1 MEETNKLLIHIISC
15 IFDLL
20 KKHFKL
26 LLSMDPK
33 NKGIYD
39 NIKILIMKCL
49 ERYLTMNNPD
59 KLMTRYVADCL
70 SVLILGGVFYHWT
83 SCIPDLINE
92 SMKSN
97 LNLCYLVLR
106 ALADIDILIH
116 YNRIEEES
124 YTSPLIISNGERM
137 QIKDKLINHNEI
149 VIKYIIYIYNGI
161 KNISD
166 ENNKNRFIS
175 AILDTVR
182 CWANFKINILKQLD
196 LAKIVYFI
204 MNNYFIEIPEKF
216 SFLVMD
222 CISKSDNAKIYQS
235 IDTDKGETPE
245 QLSEKIFKSINYEE
259 KKGLD
264 LLLEFLFPNL
274 DFFKEN
280 DPSKLSE
287 NKRKLFISYLHILA
301 SIIENYIYLFFNFS
315 EERSSKML
323 EYFKFFLKYKK
334 RKISSLFVEG
344 MGEMRNFINNFYRFS
359 GLNDDQKSDFA
370 NYFMSIF
377 FGVLENCAY
386 HKLDLEK
393 TSLLDKE
400 ILNNSLSLDKN
411 SAYFNNSE
419 SKNSFEEYD
428 TEFVEELMTIDDY
441 RNIAGDVFYNIF
453 FIFLENFGD
462 NASAFFLEKKI
473 LPRIYD
479 NDILN
484 DANYPLI
491 VDVIFF
497 AICSLSE
504 IFDVLD
510 NNQLKSLNVILNV
523 INNFLQ
529 MKIVIENS
537 RILIDFMILIYK
549 YHNFIAK
556 EAELFFKVIKFL
568 LNVSKIISN
577 EKIEQSCYVILST
590 LCYEKSDKIQ
600 NDFKLIDEI
609 FSLFNSKYEKYDYKK
624 IFDLKNIIGIVLSL
638 LGIKRYDSKNDLSQ
652 EQLDFYK
659 NITEKISLPINTGI
673 KELLEKY
680 ENRIANNLN
689 EKEQLIS
696 EINKSY
702 IIQEQIINSLDDFNL
717 QIKIHFVKQ
726 YLNKFLF
733 LTEKILNIFYDNNIV
748 MNHIYNFYKN
758 ISKTIGENFDENL
771 ENINKLFIDFFI
783 SDKGDKNYKCILIL
797 KDIYLSLI
805 KSAEKNAQLYSI
817 YNKYLLEK
825 YYFIVENFMIKITKS
840 DVKNPLI
847 KEKLKTLCEFHSEIF
862 PKLIIDSSNQ
872 KIIKLIEDLITFLIK
887 CIELLKNLEKEIETN
902 GEREIIL
909 LIKSFNEIFNNKSFI
924 NSNNPNFIQNYIN
937 NIVIALWNIIY
948 FRQFNSISRSFLI
961 NFYIMALKYDVNNFC
976 EIFKNLIEN
985 NKEIPYIKEII
996 EFFIIFKDD
1005 NKNIKEM
1012 IINIIENIKGTGDWK
1027 KFQFLFSLTVK
1038 EKIARKNNNFK

>member
-83 SCIPDLINE
+83 SCIPDLISE

-182 CWANFKINILKQLD
+182 CWANFKINILKQLE

-315 EERSSKML
+315 EQRSSKML

-334 RKISSLFVEG
+334 RKI
-344 MGEMRNFINNFYRFS
+344 
-359 GLNDDQKSDFA
+359 
-370 NYFMSIF
+370 
-377 FGVLENCAY
+377 
-386 HKLDLEK
+386 
-393 TSLLDKE
+393 
-400 ILNNSLSLDKN
+400 
-411 SAYFNNSE
+411 
-419 SKNSFEEYD
+419 
-428 TEFVEELMTIDDY
+428 
-441 RNIAGDVFYNIF
+441 
-453 FIFLENFGD
+453 
-462 NASAFFLEKKI
+462 
-473 LPRIYD
+473 
-479 NDILN
+479 
-484 DANYPLI
+484 
-491 VDVIFF
+491 
-497 AICSLSE
+497 
-504 IFDVLD
+504 
-510 NNQLKSLNVILNV
+510 
-523 INNFLQ
+523 
-529 MKIVIENS
+529 
-537 RILIDFMILIYK
+537 
-549 YHNFIAK
+549 
-556 EAELFFKVIKFL
+556 
-568 LNVSKIISN
+568 
-577 EKIEQSCYVILST
+577 
-590 LCYEKSDKIQ
+590 
-600 NDFKLIDEI
+600 
-609 FSLFNSKYEKYDYKK
+609 
-624 IFDLKNIIGIVLSL
+624 
-638 LGIKRYDSKNDLSQ
+638 
-652 EQLDFYK
+652 
-659 NITEKISLPINTGI
+659 
-673 KELLEKY
+673 
-680 ENRIANNLN
+680 
-689 EKEQLIS
+689 
-696 EINKSY
+696 
-702 IIQEQIINSLDDFNL
+702 
-717 QIKIHFVKQ
+717 
-726 YLNKFLF
+726 YL
-733 LTEKILNIFYDNNIV
+733 
-748 MNHIYNFYKN
+748 
-758 ISKTIGENFDENL
+758 
-771 ENINKLFIDFFI
+771 
-783 SDKGDKNYKCILIL
+783 
-797 KDIYLSLI
+797 
-805 KSAEKNAQLYSI
+805 
-817 YNKYLLEK
+817 
-825 YYFIVENFMIKITKS
+825 
-840 DVKNPLI
+840 
-847 KEKLKTLCEFHSEIF
+847 
-862 PKLIIDSSNQ
+862 
-872 KIIKLIEDLITFLIK
+872 
-887 CIELLKNLEKEIETN
+887 
-902 GEREIIL
+902 
-909 LIKSFNEIFNNKSFI
+909 
-924 NSNNPNFIQNYIN
+924 
-937 NIVIALWNIIY
+937 
-948 FRQFNSISRSFLI
+948 
-961 NFYIMALKYDVNNFC
+961 
-976 EIFKNLIEN
+976 
-985 NKEIPYIKEII
+985 
-996 EFFIIFKDD
+996 
-1005 NKNIKEM
+1005 
-1012 IINIIENIKGTGDWK
+1012 
-1027 KFQFLFSLTVK
+1027 LFSLREWAK
-1038 EKIARKNNNFK
+1038 

>member
-182 CWANFKINILKQLD
+182 CWANFKINILKQLE

-386 HKLDLEK
+386 RKLDLEK

-479 NDILN
+479 TDILN
-484 DANYPLI
+484 DPNYPLI

-510 NNQLKSLNVILNV
+510 NNELKSLSVILNV

-529 MKIVIENS
+529 MKIVVENS

-624 IFDLKNIIGIVLSL
+624 ISPLKNIIGIVLSL

-689 EKEQLIS
+689 DKEQLIS

-862 PKLIIDSSNQ
+862 PKLIIDSSDQ

-961 NFYIMALKYDVNNFC
+961 NFYIMALKYDVKNFC
-976 EIFKNLIEN
+976 EIFKKLIEN

-1012 IINIIENIKGTGDWK
+1012 IINIMENIKGTGDWK